1 MPRRPREKCS
11 LAFRRTTSN
20 KPRRRKR
27 EALTTSALVRCFQ
40 RLLRATPILQLG
52 FRPWRKSQ
60 LLSAYRSWPSVA
72 LRSRISMLWP
82 GLVPAQR
89 RPLLLS
95 SGQPIEPPLAE
106 PSRERS
112 AKVLR
117 TDARVVL
124 ASLDLHRQH
133 ELEIVALGKAGTNGK
148 IRRQGVAFDDA
159 KLVAGIRRS
168 LGQRAI
174 NVGG

>member
-1 MPRRPREKCS
+1 MRRRPRGRCS

-27 EALTTSALVRCFQ
+27 KALTTSALVRCFQ
-40 RLLRATPILQLG
+40 RLRRATPILQSG

-72 LRSRISMLWP
+72 LRSRISILWP
-82 GLVPAQR
+82 GPVPARR

-95 SGQPIEPPLAE
+95 IGQPIEPTLAE

-124 ASLDLHRQH
+124 SLDLYCEY

-159 KLVAGIRRS
+159 KLVAGVRRA

-174 NVGG
+174 NLGG